1 MGYDYFLNKSNKNVG
16 TILNI
21 GTVIIIIAAWFIS
34 SYFGKTNE
42 ALFPSPQSVWNA
54 FISLFENGYKN
65 YTLLEHFS
73 ASMVRLLSAFFL
85 SIITAVPLGLAS
97 GYSVFVRGIMYTVV
111 EFYRPLPPLAYYTLL
126 VLWFGIGNES
136 KIILLYLACFAP
148 IYISCVSAVMRIPP
162 NYINCAASLGANKRK
177 IFFNV
182 ILPACLPDIFVGTKT
197 AIGVGYT
204 TLVAAEMVA
213 AKTGIGWMVLDA
225 SNYLRSDI
233 VFCMIILMGLTGIM
247 INGLLVFLEKRI
259 VPWSGKE

>member
-1 MGYDYFLNKSNKNVG
+1 MKDDKKRLGNALTIATVLVIFAVWYLVTNYGNVKQ
-16 TILNI
+16 
-21 GTVIIIIAAWFIS
+21 S
-34 SYFGKTNE
+34 
-42 ALFPSPQSVWNA
+42 LFPTPQSVWAA
-54 FISLFENGYKN
+54 FISICENGYKN
-65 YTLLEHFS
+65 YTLLEHIG
-73 ASMVRLLSAFFL
+73 ASMSRLLSAFAL

-97 GYSVFVRGIMYTVV
+97 GCSPLVRGVLDTFV

-162 NYINCAASLGANKRK
+162 NYLSCAAALGANKRQR
-177 IFFNV
+177 FLHV
-182 ILPACLPDIFVGTKT
+182 VLPACLPDIFVGTKT

-233 VFCMIILMGLTGIM
+233 VFCIIIIMGLTGIL
-247 INGLLVFLEKRI
+247 IDLGLRLLEKRL